1 MSAPPRSN
9 PAGPDATE
17 LPAELVSRLR
27 RARDMRDEDKLY
39 RHRGVLYPLL
49 MCPREHLSA
58 LEGVTAREDDILLA
72 AYPKCG
78 FNWMVGLLKKIL
90 TQATG
95 RNIETNDPPLVEFFG
110 PDVAEVMDGMAS
122 PRLLG
127 THMHPDNI
135 PPSFYAKKTKMLVI
149 FRNPKD
155 TLVSYYHFCNGNP
168 VLPSAASW
176 DAFYEDFLSGEVGW
190 GSYFEHAMAW
200 EKKMDDPDVMIVTY
214 EQLKQDLDDGVRRI
228 SSFLAAELTD
238 DQVRLV
244 SDGSTFAA
252 MKENSQASHGM
263 MGNVFFRK
271 GEVGD
276 WRNHFSEEQSLRMDQ
291 MFGQHL
297 AGTRLG
303 RLLDY
308 ELHCRCDAEEASR

>member
-1 MSAPPRSN
+1 MSSSSGEAGANPN
-9 PAGPDATE
+9 PAE
-17 LPAELVSRLR
+17 MPARLASRLR
-27 RARDMRDEDKLY
+27 RARDTRDEDKLY

-49 MCPREHLSA
+49 MCPPENLSA
-58 LEGVTAREDDILLA
+58 LEDVTARKDDVLLV

-95 RNIETNDPPLVEFFG
+95 RTIETITPPLIEFFG
-110 PDVAEVMDGMAS
+110 ADVAQVLDEMSS

-135 PPSFYAKKTKMLVI
+135 PASFYANKTKMLVI

-155 TLVSYYHFCNGNP
+155 TLVSFYHFCNSNP
-168 VLPSAASW
+168 VLPSQKSW
-176 DAFYEDFLSGEVGW
+176 DAFYGNFLSGEVPW
-190 GSYFEHAMAW
+190 GSYFDHALAW
-200 EKKMDDPDVMIVTY
+200 EQKMADPNVMIVTY
-214 EQLKQDLDDGVRRI
+214 EQLKQDLAKGVRHI
-228 SSFLAAELTD
+228 SSFVDAELSD
-238 DQVRLV
+238 AQVQLV

-252 MKENSQASHGM
+252 MKESSQTSRGG
-263 MGNVFFRK
+263 MGNIFFRK

-276 WRNHFSEEQSLRMDQ
+276 WRNHFTEEQSRTMDRE
-291 MFGQHL
+291 FHKRL

-308 ELHCRCDAEEASR
+308 ERHCH